1 MISMPSEYKQS
12 MQNLFRNR
20 SYMSVTIG
28 VINQQAQQGATV
40 APAGNAGYSYLS
52 NLERPLDNYDV
63 EFEYVTLEDDWYK
76 LDGSMLF
83 PPRPEDAE
91 YLFNGGII
99 TEDICGTIR
108 FAFDNTYDIRG
119 LTIDFGRSYPVDF
132 TISNGGKTIRI
143 TDNTESYWTTEEI
156 FEGTEQLTIQAN
168 RMAFGQ
174 CRLRIHKVLLGLGIS
189 FENKK
194 ITSGTKAEY
203 VSPIS
208 EELPTL
214 DFTMTIGNK
223 DREFD
228 VENRESAIHYLE
240 VGQEVTVRY
249 GYEITDGGPITWMD
263 GCVCNLS
270 DWEADDESMT
280 FTAKDKIDA
289 LDGTYY
295 RGRYRTEGISL
306 YDLAVDVLT
315 DAGLDERQ
323 YSLDAYLQKVIVY
336 NPLPVLSHKECLQ
349 IIANAG
355 RCKIYTDR
363 AGAICI
369 KAAFVTVLSPERI
382 TVESEDA
389 VAWSDLQSV
398 VNGETQCEYA
408 SLSQDHYRLD
418 STMYF
423 LPRDVSGLPA
433 GFISEAV
440 ADAEGNFEQNPTL
453 TIKLEAAMTY
463 YGLRIRFSAN
473 PPGTMTIHTY
483 CGGELRESYEVS
495 TISLDNMIDHD
506 FPEFDTL
513 VLEFTKG
520 APNSRIFLES
530 VIFGD
535 VTDYKLTYR
544 GMRKYPK
551 GIQREKVSKVLVAR
565 TVYSVGNETQ
575 NLVTETVDVTGLS
588 QYTLYFNDA
597 SHDVHVTAGG
607 TILTVLDSSNYY
619 VTVDVS
625 TLFGSQELSADGVV
639 YRTVS
644 RWAETVVD
652 STGKTERWENP
663 LISAEEHAALLGEWL
678 ANYFANNIEYE
689 IDYHGEPRLDAGD
702 IVFLENKYVDNLQIQ
717 IYEHQ
722 LQFNGALSGSIK
734 ANRAIPERGG
744 MPSNVADT

>member
-1 MISMPSEYKQS
+1 MIPVSNSYKQS
-12 MQNLFRNR
+12 MQKAPRNQ
-20 SYMSVTIG
+20 SHMMVTIG
-28 VINQQAQQGATV
+28 VINQQAQKGATV
-40 APAGNAGYSYLS
+40 VPADDAGYSYLS
-52 NLERPLDNYDV
+52 NLERPLNNYDV
-63 EFEYVTLEDDWYK
+63 EFEYVTLEDNWYK

-83 PPRPEDAE
+83 PPRPKEADH
-91 YLFNGGII
+91 LFNGGII
-99 TEDICGTIR
+99 TESICGAVR
-108 FAFDNTYDIRG
+108 FVFDNVYDIRG
-119 LTIDFGRSYPVDF
+119 LTIDFGRSYPTDF
-132 TISNGGKTIRI
+132 TISNGSKIIQI
-143 TDNTESYWTTEEI
+143 TDNTERCWTTEEI
-156 FEGTEQLTIQAN
+156 FDDTEQLTIQAS
-168 RMAFGQ
+168 RMANGQ
-174 CRLRIHKVLLGLGIS
+174 CRLRIYKILMGIGIS

-194 ITSGTKAEY
+194 IESSTKIEY

-249 GYEITDGGPITWMD
+249 GYEIMDGGSITWMD
-263 GCVCNLS
+263 GCVCDLS
-270 DWEADDESMT
+270 DWETDDESMT

-295 RGRYRTEGISL
+295 RGRYRADGISL
-306 YDLAVDVLT
+306 YDLAVDVFT

-323 YSLDAYLQKVIVY
+323 YSLDPYLQSVMVY
-336 NPLPVLSHKECLQ
+336 NPLPVLSHEECLQ

-363 AGAICI
+363 AGVICI
-369 KAAFVTVLSPERI
+369 KATFVTALSPERI
-382 TVESEDA
+382 TVESEHAA
-389 VAWSDLQSV
+389 VWSDLQSV
-398 VNGETQCEYA
+398 VNGETQYEYA
-408 SLSQDHYRLD
+408 SLSQNHYRLD
-418 STMYF
+418 GTMYF
-423 LPRDVSGLPA
+423 LPRDAEYLPA
-433 GFISEAV
+433 GFVSDAV
-440 ADAEGNFEQNPTL
+440 ADPEGNFAKNPTL
-453 TIKLEAAMTY
+453 IIKLEAAMTY
-463 YGLRIRFSAN
+463 YGLKIKFSSN
-473 PPGTMTIHTY
+473 PPSAMMIHTY
-483 CGGELRESYEVS
+483 RDGKLCESHEVS
-495 TISLDNMIDHD
+495 GISLDNTIDHD
-506 FPEFDTL
+506 FSEFDTL

-535 VTDYKLTYR
+535 VTDYRMAYR
-544 GMRKYPK
+544 DMPRYPK
-551 GIQREKVSKVLVAR
+551 GIQKERVSKVLIAR
-565 TVYSVGNETQ
+565 TIYSAGSEMQ

-588 QYTLYFNDA
+588 RYTLYFNDA
-597 SHDVHVTAGG
+597 SHDVKVTAGD
-607 TILTVLDSSNYY
+607 TTLTVLDSSDYY

-625 TLFGSQELSADGVV
+625 ALSGSQELSADGMV

-644 RWAETVVD
+644 RWAEMTVD
-652 STGKTERWENP
+652 TTGKTERWENP

-689 IDYHGEPRLDAGD
+689 IDYRGEPRLDAGD

-734 ANRAIPERGG
+734 ANRAMAERGG

>member
-1 MISMPSEYKQS
+1 
-12 MQNLFRNR
+12 MQDHIL
-20 SYMSVTIG
+20 VTIG
-28 VINQQAQQGATV
+28 VINQQAQKGATV
-40 APAGNAGYSYLS
+40 VPAGDAGYSYLS
-52 NLERPLDNYDV
+52 NLERPLNNYDV

-83 PPRPEDAE
+83 PPRPEDAD

-108 FAFDNTYDIRG
+108 LAFDNAYDIRG
-119 LTIDFGRSYPVDF
+119 LTIDFGRSYPADF
-132 TISNGGKTIRI
+132 TISNGSKTIQI
-143 TDNTESYWTTEEI
+143 TDNAESYWTTDEI
-156 FEGTEQLTIQAN
+156 LENTEQLTIQAN
-168 RMAFGQ
+168 RMANGQ
-174 CRLRIHKVLLGLGIS
+174 CRLRIHKILMGIGIS

-194 ITSGTKAEY
+194 IKSSTKAEF

-249 GYEITDGGPITWMD
+249 GYEITEGGPITWMD

-270 DWEADDESMT
+270 DWEADDESMS

-295 RGRYRTEGISL
+295 RGRYRADGISL
-306 YDLAVDVLT
+306 HDLAVDVLT

-323 YSLDAYLQKVIVY
+323 YSLDPYLQSVIVY
-336 NPLPVLSHKECLQ
+336 NPLPVLSRKECLQ

-355 RCKIYTDR
+355 RCKLYTDR
-363 AGAICI
+363 AGIICI
-369 KAAFVTVLSPERI
+369 KAAFITVLSPERI
-382 TVESEDA
+382 TMESDHA

-398 VNGETQCEYA
+398 VNGETQYEYA

-418 STMYF
+418 GTMYF
-423 LPRDVSGLPA
+423 LPRDASNLSA
-433 GFISEAV
+433 GFVSKAV

-463 YGLRIRFSAN
+463 YGLRIKFSAN
-473 PPGTMTIHTY
+473 PPESVTIHTY
-483 CGGELRESYEVS
+483 REGELRESYEVS
-495 TISLDNMIDHD
+495 AIGLDNTITHD

-551 GIQREKVSKVLVAR
+551 GIQCEKVSKVLVAR
-565 TVYSVGNETQ
+565 TTYSAGNEMQ
-575 NLVTETVDVTGLS
+575 NLATETVDVTGLS
-588 QYTLYFNDA
+588 RYTLYFNDA
-597 SHDVHVTAGG
+597 SYGVCVTAGD
-607 TILTVLDSSNYY
+607 TALTVLDGSDYY

-625 TLFGSQELSADGVV
+625 TLSGSQELSADGMV

-644 RWAETVVD
+644 RWAEMVVD
-652 STGKTERWENP
+652 TTGKTERWENP
-663 LISAEEHAALLGEWL
+663 LISTDEHAALLGEWL

-689 IDYHGEPRLDAGD
+689 IDYRGEPRLDAGD

-734 ANRAIPERGG
+734 ANRAMAERGG